1 MKLLLDQNISRRI
14 VNELQTP
21 FPGTNQVQLLGLEH
35 ADDATIW
42 RYARD
47 NGFAIVTKDA
57 GFQEM
62 ALLRGPPPKV
72 IWLQCGNA
80 TNTAILHL
88 LISRTQAIKDFL
100 DSGEI
105 VCLELS

>member
-1 MKLLLDQNISRRI
+1 MYFAGRLL
-14 VNELQTP
+14 
-21 FPGTNQVQLLGLEH
+21 
-35 ADDATIW
+35 
-42 RYARD
+42 
-47 NGFAIVTKDA
+47 
-57 GFQEM
+57 
-62 ALLRGPPPKV
+62 
-72 IWLQCGNA
+72 WLQCGNA